1 MRLIILFNLMA
12 ISAVMGQSTNKEA
25 LPYRE
30 ITKTADNFT
39 AGTVTA
45 RLLDGLGFRF
55 YWATDNL
62 HEEDLSY
69 KPVEEARTFLE
80 TVEHIYGMSMIIVNT
95 ARKEPTTPGKENEK
109 LSFQEMRLRTL
120 KNIEEASQIFLKLEG
135 KALDGHKMV
144 IKGSSSEVEFPFWNL
159 INGPISDC
167 LWHVGQLVSF
177 RRSSG
182 NPFSN
187 EVSVLSGK
195 VINEKK

>member
-1 MRLIILFNLMA
+1 MRLIIFINLIA
-12 ISAVMGQSTNKEA
+12 ISAAMGQSTSKEA

-62 HEEDLSY
+62 REEDLSY
-69 KPVEEARTFLE
+69 KPVKEARTYLE

-95 ARKEPTTPGKENEK
+95 ARKVPTTPGKENEK

-120 KNIEEASQIFLKLEG
+120 KNIEEASEIFSTLENENLG
-135 KALDGHKMV
+135 DHKMV
-144 IKGSSSEVEFPFWNL
+144 FKGTSNEIEFPLWNL

-182 NPFSN
+182 NPFNSK
-187 EVSVLSGK
+187 VSVLSGK
-195 VINEKK
+195 LINEEQ